1 MLRVDFAARRLYIT
15 RSVLLLRSFT
25 SQSRFLLFRVFARV
39 QNDIY
44 ILKKVCK
51 KYAEGMLKPSL
62 LRQGLAKRA

>member
-1 MLRVDFAARRLYIT
+1 WD
-15 RSVLLLRSFT
+15 
-25 SQSRFLLFRVFARV
+25 QKRFLGSQEIHRKFTGKS
-39 QNDIY
+39 IEIS